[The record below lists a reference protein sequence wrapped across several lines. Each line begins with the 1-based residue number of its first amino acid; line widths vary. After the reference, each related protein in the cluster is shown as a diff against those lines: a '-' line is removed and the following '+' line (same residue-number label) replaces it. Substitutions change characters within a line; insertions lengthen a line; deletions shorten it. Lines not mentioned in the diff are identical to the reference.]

1 MQRHGSKIV
10 FNEPLV
16 VFDVGGT
23 WFRSGIVTSNG
34 VLEYYSKIPA
44 INYISNP
51 DLTCQELQYVLV
63 DYILKIIKL
72 LSSRHTEKVSKV
84 AISMGA
90 ALNSHTGF
98 IFDSGPLWGPKCQP
112 CNLKEMLEKKD
123 ADIEWYIVNDITA
136 VLMWHVK
143 SVFLYDNKTC
153 LITISTGI
161 GCRIYDAKTNI
172 IPVDSEYGL
181 QGEIGH
187 IPIRFYIKD
196 KLIKLNCDCGAKN
209 HLNAFC
215 SGRGVEKL
223 LPIFAGIYS
232 NEFKMSSVSKCDPN
246 KLGIHHLIKT
256 IKAHDDFGLIVLND
270 VVKSLAEMI
279 VHLLVFDPLIENIIL
294 TGGLIHSLNPHYLDA
309 LLTNMNHI
317 GMYQILNFDKD
328 YFKKKIIIGNADDKA
343 GLFGAAYCWDINK
356 G

>member
-1 MQRHGSKIV
+1 MHGSKIV
-10 FNEPLV
+10 FKESLV
-16 VFDVGGT
+16 VFDIGGT

-34 VLEYYSKIPA
+34 VLKYYSKISA

-51 DLTCQELQYVLV
+51 DLRCQELQHALV
-63 DYILKIIKL
+63 DYILKTIKL
-72 LSSRHTEKVSKV
+72 LSSRHAEKVSKV

-112 CNLKEMLEKKD
+112 CNLKEMLEQKN
-123 ADIEWYIVNDITA
+123 ADIEWYIVNDITS

-143 SVFLYDNKTC
+143 SASLYDNKTC

-172 IPVDSEYGL
+172 VPVDSEYGL

-187 IPIRFYIKD
+187 IPIRFYIND
-196 KLIKLNCDCGAKN
+196 KLIELNCDCGARN

-215 SGRGVEKL
+215 SGRGVERL
-223 LPIFAGIYS
+223 LPIFPKFYS
-232 NEFKMSSVSKCDPN
+232 EKFKKSSIGKCDPDELN
-246 KLGIHHLIKT
+246 IHHLIKT
-256 IKAHDDFGLIVLND
+256 IKVQDDFGLIILND
-270 VVKSLAEMI
+270 MVKPLAEMI
-279 VHLLVFDPLIENIIL
+279 VHLLVFDPMIGNIVL
-294 TGGLIHSLNPHYLDA
+294 TGGLIHSLNPYYLDA
-309 LLTNMNHI
+309 LLANVERI
-317 GMYQILNFDKD
+317 GMYQISEFDKD
-328 YFKKKIIIGNADDKA
+328 YFKKKIVIGNADDKA
-343 GLFGAAYCWDINK
+343 GLLGAAYCWDINK